1 MSNIKVGIQ
10 THCVREDFAEDP
22 AKTLKRIADIGYEGI
37 ETTWGALKDAK
48 VEDTSAEFYIQALK
62 DANLK
67 CFSIMISWNTI
78 EDGELDTVI
87 DYCKKL
93 GCEVLI
99 IGGGVAQLP
108 WAENG
113 VEYQKEVLEKMDA
126 AVKKIQA
133 AGLLTGFHNHDCD
146 HTTTV
151 DGEKAVFD
159 FLMEN
164 TDDDYMMMIDTG
176 NTQGGGADPIALIE
190 KYPHRT
196 QYVHFKGYSSE
207 LGYLTP
213 IWQAEID
220 SDKLIDTLINK
231 GNTRVFSIEFGKR
244 GEYIPFERAEKSYE
258 WLSAKLKEKGLI

>member
-1 MSNIKVGIQ
+1 MLSPEFYVK
-10 THCVREDFAEDP
+10 
-22 AKTLKRIADIGYEGI
+22 
-37 ETTWGALKDAK
+37 ALKDAGI
-48 VEDTSAEFYIQALK
+48 E
-62 DANLK
+62 
-67 CFSIMISWNTI
+67 CFSIMIGWTTI
-78 EDGELDTVI
+78 ENGELDRVI
-87 DYCKKL
+87 EYCQKL

-108 WAENG
+108 WAEHG
-113 VEYQKEVLEKMDA
+113 SEYQQEVMDKMNA

-151 DGEKAVFD
+151 DGSKTVFD

-164 TDDDYMMMIDTG
+164 TNDDYMMMIDTG
-176 NTQGGGADPIALIE
+176 NTQGGNADPIALIE

-196 QYVHFKGYSSE
+196 QYVHFKGYSSD

-220 SDKLIDTLINK
+220 SDKLIDTLISK
-231 GNTRVFSIEFGKR
+231 GDTRVFSIEFGKR

-258 WLSAKLKEKGLI
+258 WLSAKLKQKGLI